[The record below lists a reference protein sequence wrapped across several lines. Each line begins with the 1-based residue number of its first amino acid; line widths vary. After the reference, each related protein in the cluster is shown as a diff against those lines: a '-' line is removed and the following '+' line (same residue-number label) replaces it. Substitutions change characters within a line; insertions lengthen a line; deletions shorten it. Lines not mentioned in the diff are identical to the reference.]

1 MTFVESER
9 VRSMGTKIRICA
21 TIPHAQ
27 GLERWGAV
35 HEEKLA
41 EIAHEGVE
49 VVMIDLPGT
58 PVTSVS
64 TRHDADLVAAAHTLA
79 AMRAEEEGFDAV
91 AMGCLMEPGVAA
103 AREMLSI
110 PVVGEAQAAMH
121 MAALVAPKFSF
132 VGPDAD
138 GSTKFELAR
147 YYGFS
152 NHLVSVRDVGASS
165 PSFAAEEEG
174 LTERMVQQAELAIE
188 KDGARAII
196 GYGSLSVIH
205 AMRAALKVPV
215 INPVTAGILLA
226 EMVVRA
232 RLL

>member
-1 MTFVESER
+1 MTGSKGVNN
-9 VRSMGTKIRICA
+9 MAAKIRICA

-64 TRHDADLVAAAHTLA
+64 SRHDADLVAAAHTRA
-79 AMRAEEEGFDAV
+79 ALRAEEEGFDAV

-103 AREMLSI
+103 ARDMLSI
-110 PVVGEAQAAMH
+110 PVIGECQAAMH
-121 MAALVAPKFSF
+121 MAALVAPRFSF

-147 YYGFS
+147 HYGFS
-152 NHLVSVRDVGASS
+152 NHLVSVRDVGATS

-174 LTERMVQQAELAIE
+174 LKERMVQQAELAIE
-188 KDGARAII
+188 RDGAKAII
-196 GYGSLSVIH
+196 GYGSLAVIR
-205 AMRAALKVPV
+205 AMRAALDVPV
-215 INPVTAGILLA
+215 INPVTSGILFA

-232 RLL
+232 RLM